1 MNGISRKIYLEPE
14 EPTEEDNRSDQKR
27 IEEELK
33 VRGVDAT
40 MTWQAMKKL
49 YPLCEKAD
57 WKITVS
63 LAWDEKNWKVVD
75 LEAGT
80 DPENIMVWQW
90 ILEVL
95 QWLSVWWIVIRERF
109 WERSVPLTVR
119 FRMGRIF

>member
-14 EPTEEDNRSDQKR
+14 APTEEDNRSDQKR

-75 LEAGT
+75 LEAG
-80 DPENIMVWQW
+80 
-90 ILEVL
+90 
-95 QWLSVWWIVIRERF
+95 
-109 WERSVPLTVR
+109 
-119 FRMGRIF
+119 

>member
-14 EPTEEDNRSDQKR
+14 APTEEDNRSDQKR

-75 LEAGT
+75 LEAGDRSGEHYGVAVT
-80 DPENIMVWQW
+80 APTG
-90 ILEVL
+90 ILS
-95 QWLSVWWIVIRERF
+95 SVASSASTGLVTAVYTTGIPFSIAA
-109 WERSVPLTVR
+109 L
-119 FRMGRIF
+119 